1 MPPRRSFLLLQK
13 PYIQAIANVTGLDLG
28 GKRTEVYERLSVNE
42 PLIEALVLWVHSGS
56 SSASEHRPTASSP
69 PGCPVG
75 TSRVRRYCP
84 NCRDARYSIP
94 EVAHLATF
102 QPD

>member
-28 GKRTEVYERLSVNE
+28 GKRTEVSERLSVNG

-56 SSASEHRPTASSP
+56 SSAREHRPTASSP
-69 PGCPVG
+69 PG
-75 TSRVRRYCP
+75 
-84 NCRDARYSIP
+84 
-94 EVAHLATF
+94 
-102 QPD
+102 